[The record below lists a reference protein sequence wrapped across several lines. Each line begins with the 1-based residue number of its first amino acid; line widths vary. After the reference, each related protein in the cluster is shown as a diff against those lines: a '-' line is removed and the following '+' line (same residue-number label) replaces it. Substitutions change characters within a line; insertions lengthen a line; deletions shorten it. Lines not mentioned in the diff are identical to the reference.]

1 MTDKNLKYQFMERR
15 VRGQAYVDI
24 HVLPLP
30 VPRYSYKVGSARITY
45 TETGERQIDTIP
57 YVNAFSYRDASELLK
72 EIGDEFGEFIL
83 LVVQPHSLFR
93 LLRNNR
99 TFHKLLSFPVCVF

>member
-15 VRGQAYVDI
+15 VRGQAYVDV

-30 VPRYSYKVGSARITY
+30 VPRYSYQVGSARITY

-57 YVNAFSYRDASELLK
+57 YVNAFSYRDAAELLK
-72 EIGDEFGEFIL
+72 EIGDEFERVRESVKAETASQISD
-83 LVVQPHSLFR
+83 SLTTQVEV
-93 LLRNNR
+93 LRR
-99 TFHKLLSFPVCVF
+99 R